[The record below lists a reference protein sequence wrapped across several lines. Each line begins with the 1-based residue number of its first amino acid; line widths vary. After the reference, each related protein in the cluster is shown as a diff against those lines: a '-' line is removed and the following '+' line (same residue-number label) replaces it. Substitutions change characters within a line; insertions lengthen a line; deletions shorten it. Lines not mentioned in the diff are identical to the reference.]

1 MIFSSPQSTRSFT
14 ENSSVRMIIY
24 EIDNLNLYITFMEY
38 NYDLTGII
46 LKKAYEVHT
55 ALGPGLLES
64 TYEECLCYELSR
76 YGLQVERQKTLP
88 IEYKGIKID
97 NGYRLDIVV
106 ENKVVIELKSVET
119 LLPIH
124 SAQLLTY
131 LKLSNIKYGLLI
143 NFNVK
148 SLKEG
153 IKRYIM

>member
-1 MIFSSPQSTRSFT
+1 
-14 ENSSVRMIIY
+14 
-24 EIDNLNLYITFMEY
+24 MEY
-38 NYDLTGII
+38 SYDLTGII

-64 TYEECLCYELSR
+64 TYEECLCHELSL
-76 YGLQVERQKTLP
+76 YGLQIERQKTLP

-124 SAQLLTY
+124 TAQLLTY
-131 LKLSNIKYGLLI
+131 LKLSKIKYGLLI
-143 NFNVK
+143 NFNVE

>member
-1 MIFSSPQSTRSFT
+1 
-14 ENSSVRMIIY
+14 
-24 EIDNLNLYITFMEY
+24 ME

-64 TYEECLCYELSR
+64 TYEECLCYELSL

-97 NGYRLDIVV
+97 NGYRLDIVI

-124 SAQLLTY
+124 TAQLLTY
-131 LKLSNIKYGLLI
+131 LKLSQIKCGLLI

-148 SLKEG
+148 SLKDG
-153 IKRYIM
+153 IKRYII